1 MHFDGRFPTAALAV
15 GYALQYAVT
24 LVNVGL
30 VIVALAADGCVLAEV
45 NPSKVKAGFL
55 DVVQVP
61 SVVFMEFGLPA
72 LDAVFLTKRQG
83 QILQCPLYVAVMH

>member
-1 MHFDGRFPTAALAV
+1 MHFDGRFPPAAFAV

-45 NPSKVKAGFL
+45 NPAKVKARFF

-61 SVVFMEFGLPA
+61 GVVLVEFGLPA
-72 LDAVFLTKRQG
+72 LDAVFLAKRKG
-83 QILQCPLYVAVMH
+83 